1 MERMDTNALHDRVT
15 QIVHQITSKK
25 YQFSFNFGSIR
36 KDSNQFN
43 SSISKWNKAI
53 IIEAKREEKEMIYNL
68 MGRIFSSKSTIKV
81 LGMNLRLVP
90 MLSKDLPSHTKM
102 KISHLVAKQEQF
114 LSTLLVKPCVFLSEI
129 DYYNTTLETT
139 MRDIIMDL
147 ETLHK
152 LDTNDQPMKIFLS
165 VDYSQWHSSY
175 VLTFPSYL
183 EKEADDFIAQL
194 PAYLHYVYGDEILLM
209 LTAEGSVSAQNSK
222 WDPEKLCATSNVDLE
237 LDAVTSESLAFG
249 WLPDLQ
255 EEMIQFDTSNIE
267 LQSNLHRRA
276 TDADSIST
284 FQKNS
289 TPIMKKITNLISP
302 NLQTNQHPSIT
313 PDKINERE
321 IRESPTQGNMNT
333 SSSTTD
339 ALGAPL

>member
-1 MERMDTNALHDRVT
+1 
-15 QIVHQITSKK
+15 
-25 YQFSFNFGSIR
+25 
-36 KDSNQFN
+36 
-43 SSISKWNKAI
+43 
-53 IIEAKREEKEMIYNL
+53 
-68 MGRIFSSKSTIKV
+68 
-81 LGMNLRLVP
+81 
-90 MLSKDLPSHTKM
+90 
-102 KISHLVAKQEQF
+102 
-114 LSTLLVKPCVFLSEI
+114 
-129 DYYNTTLETT
+129 
-139 MRDIIMDL
+139 
-147 ETLHK
+147 
-152 LDTNDQPMKIFLS
+152 
-165 VDYSQWHSSY
+165 
-175 VLTFPSYL
+175 
-183 EKEADDFIAQL
+183 
-194 PAYLHYVYGDEILLM
+194 M

-289 TPIMKKITNLISP
+289 TPIMKKTTNVISP
-302 NLQTNQHPSIT
+302 ILQENQHSSIT

-321 IRESPTQGNMNT
+321 TRESPTQGSMNT

-339 ALGAPL
+339 ALEAPL